1 METNNIER
9 IILSELL
16 FYELEVFYLAA
27 LEIVAHILS
36 DFYD

>member
-16 FYELEVFYLAA
+16 LYEPEVFYLAA
-27 LEIVAHILS
+27 LEIAAHILS
-36 DFYD
+36 EFND